1 MLDEERRHRDMQ
13 LCHQLPLLS
22 EKERAC
28 SFRFCMFDQLEIVI
42 NCGCYGLHDLMYLQ
56 LLIFLEEKVR
66 RKCKV

>member
-42 NCGCYGLHDLMYLQ
+42 NCGCYGLHD
-56 LLIFLEEKVR
+56 
-66 RKCKV
+66 